1 MRPPCRLSIRGF
13 SPFLLFR
20 VTVSTARKW
29 EKTEMTLKGHGLVL
43 IAHDRMTTHLSVA
56 PALGTLETENQ
67 KFREGTTIGV
77 TATVT
82 SRLFLAKPFWRV
94 SSRPLRA
101 CLPSTKKRK
110 KKQEKERRKEE
121 REGGRM
127 EGRKKRREILGG
139 NSLGC
144 NSASLAS
151 ERIWGTLLNAFYFS
165 LGLEVIIL
173 RT

>member
-1 MRPPCRLSIRGF
+1 
-13 SPFLLFR
+13 
-20 VTVSTARKW
+20 
-29 EKTEMTLKGHGLVL
+29 MTLKGHEQVL
-43 IAHDRMTTHLSVA
+43 IAHDRMTAHLSVA
-56 PALGTLETENQ
+56 PALSTLETENQ

-94 SSRPLRA
+94 SSRPLRV
-101 CLPSTKKRK
+101 CLPSSKKRK

-139 NSLGC
+139 NSLRC